1 MILTLSEAIQIAVI
15 ENEQEYGLDDLPD
28 LLDIQDENFNHSY
41 RLVNNHANTAND
53 NISWFSNHRPSA
65 EITEVKYRVY
75 FVTERYEMN
84 SVIKPQLIM
93 PKGKWRR

>member
-53 NISWFSNHRPSA
+53 NIS
-65 EITEVKYRVY
+65 
-75 FVTERYEMN
+75 
-84 SVIKPQLIM
+84 
-93 PKGKWRR
+93 